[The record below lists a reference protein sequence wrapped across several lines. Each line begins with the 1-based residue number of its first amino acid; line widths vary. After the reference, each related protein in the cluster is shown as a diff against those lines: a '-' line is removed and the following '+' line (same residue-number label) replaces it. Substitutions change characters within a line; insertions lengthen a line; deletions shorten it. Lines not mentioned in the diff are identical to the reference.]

1 MKQDCIKGNRIT
13 LPKISDVKMILHRPI
28 PDGFKIQTAQIVK
41 AGDDYYVTLTLQK
54 EATVP
59 TISHDVNLDAVGI
72 DMGVKDFWITSNAD
86 TLTIPQ
92 FASQAQK
99 DKKLRN
105 KSVSRQKKGSNR
117 RRKAVKRLAKH
128 DQKIARQCKDFHDKT
143 ASQLLD
149 RYDVIGFEDLKVKG
163 WAKTRIGKSILDADS
178 SKFLA
183 ILVCQAQS
191 AGKLAIAVN
200 PNGTTQNCSNCDTH
214 IPKTLADRWHS
225 CHICGLELDRDVK
238 DAINLKNIAVGRSRD

>member
-28 PDGFKIQTAQIVK
+28 SDGFKIPNAQIVK

-92 FASQAQK
+92 FASQTQK

-105 KSVSRQKKGSNR
+105 ISVSRKKKGSNS

-128 DQKIARQCKDFHDKT
+128 YQKIARQCKDFHDQNGI
-143 ASQLLD
+143 A
-149 RYDVIGFEDLKVKG
+149 I
-163 WAKTRIGKSILDADS
+163 TR
-178 SKFLA
+178 
-183 ILVCQAQS
+183 
-191 AGKLAIAVN
+191 
-200 PNGTTQNCSNCDTH
+200 
-214 IPKTLADRWHS
+214 
-225 CHICGLELDRDVK
+225 
-238 DAINLKNIAVGRSRD
+238 